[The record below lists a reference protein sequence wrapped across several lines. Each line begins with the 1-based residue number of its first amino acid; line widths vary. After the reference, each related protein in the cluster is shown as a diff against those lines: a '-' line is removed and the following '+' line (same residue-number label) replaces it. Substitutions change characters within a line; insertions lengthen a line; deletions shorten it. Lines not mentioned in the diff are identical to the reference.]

1 MPYTPYTATEVSRS
15 YAYRSAWVSAACS
28 VVILPLYLTGFDGIF
43 YGWIFGGAVG
53 GVLASVFTG
62 RADDYFRSL
71 CAVGHRWVMFAL
83 VAYMLAGWLVWTIDI
98 AHPAGRGL
106 LAKSSTDAPSVFF
119 DGHLFA
125 IGLAIIYHA
134 GYGFQWARDHFGS
147 KDE

>member
-15 YAYRSAWVSAACS
+15 YAYRSAWGSAACS
-28 VVILPLYLTGFDGIF
+28 VVILPLYLIGFDGII

-53 GVLASVFTG
+53 GVLASVITG

-83 VAYMLAGWLVWTIDI
+83 AIYMLAGWLVWTIDI
-98 AHPAGRGL
+98 ALPAGRGV
-106 LAKSSTDAPSVFF
+106 LAGSSAEVSSVFF

-125 IGLAIIYHA
+125 LVLAIVYHA
-134 GYGFQWARDHFGS
+134 GYGFQWARDHFGTT
-147 KDE
+147 DE